1 MVIAPYQTQRNTKE
15 LLRTIGGALAGIF
28 FEVIIMRV
36 TLEIF
41 RDLPILS
48 VSAVTKLSGGFFDG
62 AEHVG
67 AVSSSC
73 LCLCGVFFAAMQ
85 GVAMIERWLGV
96 STGHSETAQQLLGA
110 MMMGNAF
117 AAGAGGVFNGGM
129 ALGQFGMDMAKKA
142 PDALSKGSQILGIA

>member
-1 MVIAPYQTQRNTKE
+1 MYKRQ
-15 LLRTIGGALAGIF
+15 GGALAGIF

-48 VSAVTKLSGGFFDG
+48 VSAVSKLSGGFFDG
-62 AEHVG
+62 LNMWEQ
-67 AVSSSC
+67 C
-73 LCLCGVFFAAMQ
+73 LAAAFVYIGVFFAAMQ

-110 MMMGNAF
+110 MMMGNACLLYTSRC
-117 AAGAGGVFNGGM
+117 V
-129 ALGQFGMDMAKKA
+129 
-142 PDALSKGSQILGIA
+142 